1 MESQNKKKQY
11 YVCPKCANYVLSG
24 RNVLGHKCS
33 YCSAKLIPTEIA
45 EPQPG
50 ESAGDVLL
58 EVMKYIETKIIT
70 GSQYDMMSSFLRTT
84 KDLDKS
90 ISDITSE
97 ISSINTEAAESQKTK
112 AEVLSDF
119 SAKLAVCPNCG
130 LPVISVNTQSETG
143 KTNHCSSCNAEWK
156 TE

>member
-11 YVCPKCANYVLSG
+11 YVCPKCANYVLEG
-24 RNVLGHKCS
+24 RNVLGHRCS
-33 YCSAKLIPTEIA
+33 YCSAKLIATEIA
-45 EPQPG
+45 EPLPG
-50 ESAGDVLL
+50 ESSGDVLL
-58 EVMKYIETKIIT
+58 EVMKYIETNIIT
-70 GSQYDMMSSFLRTT
+70 GSQYDMMSSFMRTT

-90 ISDITSE
+90 IADITSE
-97 ISSINTEAAESQKTK
+97 ISSISTEAAESQKAKT
-112 AEVLSDF
+112 EMLGDF

-130 LPVISVNTQSETG
+130 LPVISVNTQSETA